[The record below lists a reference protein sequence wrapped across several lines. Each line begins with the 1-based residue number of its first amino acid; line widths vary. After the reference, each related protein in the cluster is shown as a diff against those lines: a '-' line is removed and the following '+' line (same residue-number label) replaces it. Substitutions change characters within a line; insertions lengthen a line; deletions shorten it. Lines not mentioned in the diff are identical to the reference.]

1 MKPDKHLL
9 LLFAALILSAVSQHF
24 YVGRYRREMRTDQ
37 TASRELAQKQAGAY
51 LQQNL
56 AETLPIHEEHD
67 KDGPED
73 SQVSSHT
80 HSAGKI
86 HEHTEECA
94 HDHEHEHHLTTD
106 ATGTV
111 DTCSCRTCD
120 GKHHEHGHEN
130 GHEHDHECDH
140 KHATASETT
149 QAVKSVA
156 LDVSDVPGNQLE
168 IGRKATASMPF
179 SLCTNP
185 NCKSHGHAH
194 IHDKHDEHAG
204 HDHEKSHDA
213 HEHAHVQDHTSQDPS
228 VTPGFALLLREL
240 GFAELAAN
248 LLWIQMDADSHRG
261 LWHRVEVALELIPA
275 LDPTFIDAYLLRSFL
290 LDEYMKKHDEALQ
303 ILENAVKHVPNRIEL
318 WQQIGIFCLNH
329 SGRHGPQRRLERA
342 LEAFNMM
349 FRFYD
354 PPPQTPRLIA
364 VTLTAMERRE
374 EAIAILQKSADATD
388 RPPDQK
394 QIDREMI
401 GRIRSG
407 EKF

>member
-24 YVGRYRREMRTDQ
+24 YVSQYRREMRIDQ

-56 AETLPIHEEHD
+56 AENAPLHEEDDH
-67 KDGPED
+67 
-73 SQVSSHT
+73 VASHT
-80 HSAGKI
+80 
-86 HEHTEECA
+86 HTEEC
-94 HDHEHEHHLTTD
+94 DHGHEDHTTEGTTD
-106 ATGTV
+106 ATGTRNCQ
-111 DTCSCRTCD
+111 TCS
-120 GKHHEHGHEN
+120 GEHQNNDHDNIN
-130 GHEHDHECDH
+130 GHKHDEHESS
-140 KHATASETT
+140 HAHTT
-149 QAVKSVA
+149 EEKTVKSAKPVE

-168 IGRKATASMPF
+168 IGKKATASPPF
-179 SLCTNP
+179 SLCTDS

-194 IHDKHDEHAG
+194 THDEHAD
-204 HDHEKSHDA
+204 HDHENGHEA
-213 HEHAHVQDHTSQDPS
+213 HEHAHGHDHASQDPS
-228 VTPGFALLLREL
+228 ITPGFVLLLREL

-303 ILENAVKHVPNRIEL
+303 ILENAVKQVPNRIEL

-329 SGRHGPQRRLERA
+329 SGRHGPKRRFERA

-349 FRFYD
+349 LRFYD
-354 PPPQTPRLIA
+354 PPPQTTRLIA
-364 VTLTAMERRE
+364 VTLAAMERRE
-374 EAIAILQKSADATD
+374 EAIAVLQKSADAAD
-388 RPPDQK
+388 RPPDQQ

>member
-24 YVGRYRREMRTDQ
+24 YVSQYRREMRTDQ

-51 LQQNL
+51 LQQSL
-56 AETLPIHEEHD
+56 AENAPLHEEHE
-67 KDGPED
+67 KDGHGDEHAAAH
-73 SQVSSHT
+73 V
-80 HSAGKI
+80 HSDGQI
-86 HEHTEECA
+86 HGHTEECG
-94 HDHEHEHHLTTD
+94 DD
-106 ATGTV
+106 
-111 DTCSCRTCD
+111 
-120 GKHHEHGHEN
+120 
-130 GHEHDHECDH
+130 HEHDHECVH
-140 KHATASETT
+140 EHTTATET
-149 QAVKSVA
+149 AKAAKPVA
-156 LDVSDVPGNQLE
+156 LDVSDVPGNRLE
-168 IGRKATASMPF
+168 IGKKATASMPF

-185 NCKSHGHAH
+185 NCKSHEHAH
-194 IHDKHDEHAG
+194 TDDEHA
-204 HDHEKSHDA
+204 DHNQSPG
-213 HEHAHVQDHTSQDPS
+213 HEHAHGHDHAVQDPS
-228 VTPGFALLLREL
+228 VTPGFVLLLREL

-303 ILENAVKHVPNRIEL
+303 ILENAVKQVPNRIEL

-329 SGRHGPQRRLERA
+329 SGRHGPKRRLKRA

-354 PPPQTPRLIA
+354 PPPQTTRLIA

-374 EAIAILQKSADATD
+374 EAISVLQKSADATD
-388 RPPDQK
+388 RPPDQQ

>member
-24 YVGRYRREMRTDQ
+24 YVGQYRREMRTDQ

-56 AETLPIHEEHD
+56 AETPPVHEEHD
-67 KDGPED
+67 KDGHED
-73 SQVSSHT
+73 DHVASHT
-80 HSAGKI
+80 HSAEKT
-86 HEHTEECA
+86 HEHTEECE
-94 HDHEHEHHLTTD
+94 HDHEHEHHLTAD

-111 DTCSCRTCD
+111 STCSSQTCSD
-120 GKHHEHGHEN
+120 EHHK
-130 GHEHDHECDH
+130 HDHTCGH
-140 KHATASETT
+140 KHAAASDTAKV
-149 QAVKSVA
+149 VKPVA
-156 LDVSDVPGNQLE
+156 LDVSGVPGNQLE
-168 IGRKATASMPF
+168 IGKKPPASMPF

-185 NCKSHGHAH
+185 NCKSH
-194 IHDKHDEHAG
+194 EHAD
-204 HDHEKSHDA
+204 HDHENGHDA
-213 HEHAHVQDHTSQDPS
+213 HEHAHSHDHASQDPS
-228 VTPGFALLLREL
+228 ITPGFVLLLREL
-240 GFAELAAN
+240 GFAQLAAN

-303 ILENAVKHVPNRIEL
+303 ILENAVKQVPNRIEL

-329 SGRHGPQRRLERA
+329 SGRHGPKRRLEKA

-354 PPPQTPRLIA
+354 PPPQTTRLIA

-374 EAIAILQKSADATD
+374 EAIALLQKSADATD
-388 RPPDQK
+388 RPPDQR
-394 QIDREMI
+394 QIDREMT

>member
-9 LLFAALILSAVSQHF
+9 LLFAALILSAFSQHF
-24 YVGRYRREMRTDQ
+24 YVSQYRMEMRIDQ

-56 AETLPIHEEHD
+56 TESAPLHEEHE
-67 KDGPED
+67 KDEHENEHAANHVHSD
-73 SQVSSHT
+73 SHV
-80 HSAGKI
+80 
-86 HEHTEECA
+86 HEHTQPQIADATDTVSACSCQTCSDEHHKHEHDIKNDHECA
-94 HDHEHEHHLTTD
+94 HE
-106 ATGTV
+106 
-111 DTCSCRTCD
+111 
-120 GKHHEHGHEN
+120 
-130 GHEHDHECDH
+130 
-140 KHATASETT
+140 HATATETAKT
-149 QAVKSVA
+149 AKPVA
-156 LDVSDVPGNQLE
+156 LDVSDVPGNRLE
-168 IGRKATASMPF
+168 IGKKVTASMPF

-185 NCKSHGHAH
+185 NCKSHGHEH
-194 IHDKHDEHAG
+194 TDDEHAG
-204 HDHEKSHDA
+204 HDHENGHGQDA
-213 HEHAHVQDHTSQDPS
+213 HEHEHGHEHASHDPS

-303 ILENAVKHVPNRIEL
+303 ILENAAKQVPNRIEL

-329 SGRHGPQRRLERA
+329 SGRHGPKRRLERA

-354 PPPQTPRLIA
+354 PPPQTTRLIA
-364 VTLTAMERRE
+364 VTLAAMERRE
-374 EAIAILQKSADATD
+374 EAIAVLQKSADAAD
-388 RPPDQK
+388 RPPDQQ

-401 GRIRSG
+401 SRIRSG

>member
-9 LLFAALILSAVSQHF
+9 LLFAALIFSAVSQHF
-24 YVGRYRREMRTDQ
+24 YISQYRREMRTDQ
-37 TASRELAQKQAGAY
+37 TVSRELAQKQAGAY

-56 AETLPIHEEHD
+56 AENTPLHEEHE
-67 KDGPED
+67 KDEHED
-73 SQVSSHT
+73 DRT
-80 HSAGKI
+80 A
-86 HEHTEECA
+86 HEHTEECG
-94 HDHEHEHHLTTD
+94 HD
-106 ATGTV
+106 
-111 DTCSCRTCD
+111 
-120 GKHHEHGHEN
+120 HEHGHECA
-130 GHEHDHECDH
+130 HEHTT
-140 KHATASETT
+140 ATETT
-149 QAVKSVA
+149 KAAKPVA
-156 LDVSDVPGNQLE
+156 LDVSNVPGNRLE
-168 IGRKATASMPF
+168 IGKKATASMPF

-194 IHDKHDEHAG
+194 TDDEHADHDQAPGHEHG
-204 HDHEKSHDA
+204 HDHA
-213 HEHAHVQDHTSQDPS
+213 SQDPS

-248 LLWIQMDADSHRG
+248 MLWIQMDADSHRG

-303 ILENAVKHVPNRIEL
+303 ILENAVKQVPNRIEL

-329 SGRHGPQRRLERA
+329 SGRHGPKRRLERA

-354 PPPQTPRLIA
+354 PPPQTTRLIA

-374 EAIAILQKSADATD
+374 EAIAILQKSADAAD
-388 RPPDQK
+388 RPPDQQ

>member
-1 MKPDKHLL
+1 
-9 LLFAALILSAVSQHF
+9 
-24 YVGRYRREMRTDQ
+24 
-37 TASRELAQKQAGAY
+37 
-51 LQQNL
+51 
-56 AETLPIHEEHD
+56 
-67 KDGPED
+67 
-73 SQVSSHT
+73 
-80 HSAGKI
+80 
-86 HEHTEECA
+86 
-94 HDHEHEHHLTTD
+94 
-106 ATGTV
+106 
-111 DTCSCRTCD
+111 
-120 GKHHEHGHEN
+120 
-130 GHEHDHECDH
+130 
-140 KHATASETT
+140 
-149 QAVKSVA
+149 
-156 LDVSDVPGNQLE
+156 
-168 IGRKATASMPF
+168 MPF

-194 IHDKHDEHAG
+194 TDDEHAD

-213 HEHAHVQDHTSQDPS
+213 HEHAHSHDHASQDPS
-228 VTPGFALLLREL
+228 ITPGFVLLLREL
-240 GFAELAAN
+240 GFAQLAAN

-303 ILENAVKHVPNRIEL
+303 ILENAVKQVPNRIEL

-329 SGRHGPQRRLERA
+329 SGRHGPKRRLERA

-354 PPPQTPRLIA
+354 PPPQTTRLIA

-374 EAIAILQKSADATD
+374 EAIAILQKSADAAD
-388 RPPDQK
+388 RPPDQQ

>member
-24 YVGRYRREMRTDQ
+24 YASQYRREMRIDQ

-56 AETLPIHEEHD
+56 EEAAPLHEEH
-67 KDGPED
+67 ED
-73 SQVSSHT
+73 DHSEGHVSS
-80 HSAGKI
+80 AGQ
-86 HEHTEECA
+86 E
-94 HDHEHEHHLTTD
+94 HEHEHP
-106 ATGTV
+106 
-111 DTCSCRTCD
+111 
-120 GKHHEHGHEN
+120 
-130 GHEHDHECDH
+130 
-140 KHATASETT
+140 ASEATKT
-149 QAVKSVA
+149 VKSVA
-156 LDVSDVPGNQLE
+156 LDVSDVPGNQLD
-168 IGRKATASMPF
+168 IGKKATASTPF
-179 SLCTNP
+179 SLCTDP
-185 NCKSHGHAH
+185 NCKSHGHEH
-194 IHDKHDEHAG
+194 MQTEHAD
-204 HDHEKSHDA
+204 HDHESGHDA
-213 HEHAHVQDHTSQDPS
+213 HEHAHGTSQDPS

-248 LLWIQMDADSHRG
+248 LLWLQMDSDSHRG

-303 ILENAVKHVPNRIEL
+303 ILENAVKQVPNRIEL

-329 SGRHGPQRRLERA
+329 SGRHGPKRRLDRA

-354 PPPQTPRLIA
+354 PPPQTTRLIA
-364 VTLTAMERRE
+364 VTLAAMERRE
-374 EAIAILQKSADATD
+374 EAIAVLQKSADAAD
-388 RPPDQK
+388 RPPDQL

>member
-24 YVGRYRREMRTDQ
+24 YVSQYRREMRIDQ

-56 AETLPIHEEHD
+56 AENAPLHEEHD
-67 KDGPED
+67 KGAHEED
-73 SQVSSHT
+73 
-80 HSAGKI
+80 
-86 HEHTEECA
+86 
-94 HDHEHEHHLTTD
+94 EHESAH
-106 ATGTV
+106 A
-111 DTCSCRTCD
+111 
-120 GKHHEHGHEN
+120 
-130 GHEHDHECDH
+130 
-140 KHATASETT
+140 HATEAKT
-149 QAVKSVA
+149 VKSAKPVEI
-156 LDVSDVPGNQLE
+156 DVSDVPGNRLE
-168 IGRKATASMPF
+168 IGKKATASPPF
-179 SLCTNP
+179 SLRTDP
-185 NCKSHGHAH
+185 NSKSHEHEHMQG
-194 IHDKHDEHAG
+194 EHAD
-204 HDHEKSHDA
+204 HDHENDHDA
-213 HEHAHVQDHTSQDPS
+213 HEHAHGHDHASQDPS
-228 VTPGFALLLREL
+228 ITPGFVLLLREL

-303 ILENAVKHVPNRIEL
+303 ILENAVKQVPNRIEL

-329 SGRHGPQRRLERA
+329 SGRHGPKRRLDRA

-354 PPPQTPRLIA
+354 PPPQTTRLIA
-364 VTLTAMERRE
+364 VTLAAMERRE
-374 EAIAILQKSADATD
+374 EAIAVLQKSADAVD
-388 RPPDQK
+388 RAPDQQ